1 MADQSSTDSA
11 VAVAHGTAA
20 IARRE
25 VVLAGL
31 GLLSSASLAAV
42 LGGGRDGDVA
52 AAGSE
57 ALGPIERL
65 SLGAG
70 AVSPGE
76 VSGAA
81 PILPLLPGAL
91 LVAEVTEVLRR
102 VPAMVARL
110 GAMPTLAA
118 VKFLA
123 PVRPGSELLIELLP
137 ETGAARG
144 VRFEVRQ
151 GDTVAASG
159 RWVAG
164 ATAPAPVERR

>member
-1 MADQSSTDSA
+1 MTEPQTGSDY
-11 VAVAHGTAA
+11 
-20 IARRE
+20 
-25 VVLAGL
+25 L
-31 GLLSSASLAAV
+31 ASLDDGRAV
-42 LGGGRDGDVA
+42 VHDGARVERVA
-52 AAGSE
+52 DHPAFAGHF
-57 ALGPIERL
+57 
-65 SLGAG
+65 
-70 AVSPGE
+70 PGQ
-76 VSGAA
+76 
-81 PILPLLPGAL
+81 PLLPGAL

-164 ATAPAPVERR
+164 ATAPAPAERR